1 MNTFIETQLVEMTTP
16 ELAQQIVT
24 ELAKRFDPD
33 SNLAILSC
41 TNNIEEDF
49 VEFMIC
55 HSVLVEDS
63 INYTVYCEHF
73 YSLVHKDDL
82 WEMTFLE
89 SSTSY
94 QERNYYECP
103 LVPKAKEPQQ
113 LELDLFD

>member
-1 MNTFIETQLVEMTTP
+1 
-16 ELAQQIVT
+16 
-24 ELAKRFDPD
+24 
-33 SNLAILSC
+33 
-41 TNNIEEDF
+41 
-49 VEFMIC
+49 
-55 HSVLVEDS
+55 VEDS